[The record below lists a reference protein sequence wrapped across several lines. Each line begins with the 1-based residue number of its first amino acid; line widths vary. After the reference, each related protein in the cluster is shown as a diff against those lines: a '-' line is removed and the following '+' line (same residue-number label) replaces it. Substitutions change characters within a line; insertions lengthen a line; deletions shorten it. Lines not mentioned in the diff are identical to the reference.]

1 MSNATGRP
9 ATLWRDPQHHMRSGV
24 STGSPATAPRYGQ
37 PPSPPPGPGVAF
49 GSPSLTG
56 QADRAG
62 GGSFGAFGGSGTGGG
77 AAF

>member
-9 ATLWRDPQHHMRSGV
+9 ATLRRDPQHHMRPEV

-37 PPSPPPGPGVAF
+37 PYPPPGPGTMS
-49 GSPSLTG
+49 GSSSLTSP
-56 QADRAG
+56 ADRAN
-62 GGSFGAFGGSGTGGG
+62 GGSFGGFGGSGTGGG